1 MSPLLEVRDLVVR
14 RGKQVVLRV
23 PHLQVEK
30 GEVLALVGPNGSGKT
45 TLMLVMAR
53 LLKPV
58 QGSILFEGQPINE
71 IADLEYRRRI
81 SMVMQDLLL
90 LNLSVMDNVSLG
102 LRFRG
107 MPHAEVVRRADE
119 WLERLS
125 ITHLRNRRATSLS
138 GGEAQRVSLARAL
151 VLQPKLILMD
161 EPFQSLDESSH
172 AALIADLKN
181 ILPTTDTTVVFST
194 HSQKDVRELSQR
206 RVSLTNGNLS
216 QVEPGHA
223 D

>member
-1 MSPLLEVRDLVVR
+1 MSTLLEVRDLVIR
-14 RGKQVVLRV
+14 RGTQVVLRV
-23 PHLQVEK
+23 AHMQVEK

-53 LLKPV
+53 LLKPL
-58 QGSILFEGQPINE
+58 QGSILFEGQPIEE
-71 IADLEYRRRI
+71 IPELEYRRRI
-81 SMVMQDLLL
+81 SMVMQDSLL
-90 LNLSVMDNVSLG
+90 LNLSVMGNISLG
-102 LRFRG
+102 LRFRR
-107 MPHAEVVRRADE
+107 MSHAEIIRRSEE

-151 VLQPKLILMD
+151 VLQPRLLLMD

-181 ILPTTDTTVVFST
+181 ILPATDTTVVFST

-206 RVSLTNGNLS
+206 RISLSNGN
-216 QVEPGHA
+216 VNRT